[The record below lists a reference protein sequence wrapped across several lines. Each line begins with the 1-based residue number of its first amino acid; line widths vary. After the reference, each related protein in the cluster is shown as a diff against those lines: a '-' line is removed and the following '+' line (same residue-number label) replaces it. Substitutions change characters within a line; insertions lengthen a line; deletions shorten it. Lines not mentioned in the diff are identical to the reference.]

1 MNEDVHLASIKI
13 ARLYQR
19 MNKQLDK
26 KLADIDLRRGQ
37 HSTLLAI
44 SDIQSAS
51 LTELASRLEVD
62 KAAVTRSVMSLKKK
76 GYLNVA
82 FAEGNKKTREV
93 TLSDTGKQ
101 QVMQIRKALMSV
113 EAWLEG
119 EISSELLVALKAE
132 RL

>member
-1 MNEDVHLASIKI
+1 
-13 ARLYQR
+13 
-19 MNKQLDK
+19 
-26 KLADIDLRRGQ
+26 
-37 HSTLLAI
+37 
-44 SDIQSAS
+44 
-51 LTELASRLEVD
+51 
-62 KAAVTRSVMSLKKK
+62 MSLKKK

-93 TLSDTGKQ
+93 TLSETGKQ